1 MKNLLIPV
9 LAGLLL
15 IAPGGVKAEW
25 EKRLAAAGDNAAE
38 ISAFVKLAR
47 EKHGELGERAAV
59 FLVTGMPVAD
69 LKNLKSNFLLENL
82 GLALQAREEFP
93 WVRGLPE
100 EVFFNDVVPYASL
113 DETREAWRADFYRQ
127 CAELVKDCRTTTE
140 AAQAI
145 NKNFFN
151 LIKVHYNTGRKAP
164 NQSPSESIELGKA
177 TCTGLSIIMVDACR
191 AVGVP
196 ARVAGTALWS
206 NKRGNHTW
214 VEIYDSG
221 KWYFTGADE
230 YSNAGL
236 NRAWFVGDASKAIAD
251 DWRHAIWATSWKK
264 TGNHFPMV
272 WDLQNQEV
280 AAVNVTGRY
289 AKDQGR
295 KVKEATVY
303 LRLWDRQGGD
313 RLAVAVELLDNS
325 GKVLATVTTR
335 AGTTD
340 LNDMPAVKVR
350 TGVEYRL
357 RVKHEGEARWES
369 FKAEKEGEGT
379 VDLVWPELGKGSVH
393 LKAVRQ
399 WLALLPEERHLS
411 VPEGALSRKDA
422 REASSLVWQT
432 LRKELAEE
440 RKAEMD
446 SKVVK
451 AAGKEM
457 KILEQTFGKAPEG
470 GRSLWISMHGGG
482 GAPARVND
490 QQWHNQ
496 IRLYA
501 PKEGIVVAPRAP
513 TNTWNLWH
521 QGHID
526 DLFDRLIA
534 NFVIT
539 RGVDPNRVYLMGYS
553 AGGDGVYQLAP
564 RMADRFASAAMMAG
578 HPNNANPLGLRNLS
592 FMIFMGGKDGAYGR
606 NRVAAEWGKKLGEL
620 RKGDPAGYEHKVTIY
635 PQHGHWMNGD
645 DREALPWMSARTRDP
660 WPKKIV
666 WHQSGRTH
674 ERFYWLAVPRG
685 TAKGGQTLEAEV
697 KGQEI
702 IISAGGRKEMIV
714 RLNDQ
719 LVDLDQ
725 PVVVKVD
732 GREVYR
738 GKVERSVQAIWSSLR
753 ERPDVTSVATAGLHL
768 KFQD

>member
-1 MKNLLIPV
+1 MRNLLIPV

-47 EKHGELGERAAV
+47 EKHGESGERAAV

-164 NQSPSESIELGKA
+164 HQRPSEAIALGKA

-230 YSNAGL
+230 YSHAGL

-295 KVKEATVY
+295 KTKEATVY
-303 LRLWDRQGGD
+303 LRLWEKQGGG
-313 RLAVAVELLDNS
+313 RLAAAVELLDNS

-357 RVKHEGEARWES
+357 RVKHGGEARWES

-411 VPEGALSRKDA
+411 VPEGALSRKITIA
-422 REASSLVWQT
+422 MVATTRSSSPSLSRSTSRALRESS
-432 LRKELAEE
+432 
-440 RKAEMD
+440 
-446 SKVVK
+446 
-451 AAGKEM
+451 
-457 KILEQTFGKAPEG
+457 
-470 GRSLWISMHGGG
+470 
-482 GAPARVND
+482 
-490 QQWHNQ
+490 NQ
-496 IRLYA
+496 ST
-501 PKEGIVVAPRAP
+501 P
-513 TNTWNLWH
+513 
-521 QGHID
+521 
-526 DLFDRLIA
+526 
-534 NFVIT
+534 
-539 RGVDPNRVYLMGYS
+539 
-553 AGGDGVYQLAP
+553 
-564 RMADRFASAAMMAG
+564 ASA
-578 HPNNANPLGLRNLS
+578 
-592 FMIFMGGKDGAYGR
+592 
-606 NRVAAEWGKKLGEL
+606 
-620 RKGDPAGYEHKVTIY
+620 DPST
-635 PQHGHWMNGD
+635 
-645 DREALPWMSARTRDP
+645 T
-660 WPKKIV
+660 
-666 WHQSGRTH
+666 
-674 ERFYWLAVPRG
+674 VP
-685 TAKGGQTLEAEV
+685 
-697 KGQEI
+697 
-702 IISAGGRKEMIV
+702 
-714 RLNDQ
+714 
-719 LVDLDQ
+719 
-725 PVVVKVD
+725 
-732 GREVYR
+732 
-738 GKVERSVQAIWSSLR
+738 SSCWR
-753 ERPDVTSVATAGLHL
+753 
-768 KFQD
+768 

>member
-1 MKNLLIPV
+1 MRNLVIPV

-15 IAPGGVKAEW
+15 ISSGGAKAEW
-25 EKRLAAAGDNAAE
+25 EKRLAAAGDNAVE
-38 ISAFVKLAR
+38 ISAFVKAAR
-47 EKHGELGERAAV
+47 DKHGEFGERAAV
-59 FLVTGMPVAD
+59 FLVQGMPVVD
-69 LKNLKSNFLLENL
+69 LKNLKSDFLSENL
-82 GLALQAREEFP
+82 SLALKAREEFP

-100 EVFFNDVVPYASL
+100 KVFFNDVVPYASL
-113 DETREAWRADFYRQ
+113 DETREPWRRDFYRQ
-127 CAELVKDCRTTTE
+127 CADLVKGCRTTTE

-164 NQSPSESIELGKA
+164 NQSPSESIALGKA

-196 ARVAGTALWS
+196 ARVAGTPLWS

-221 KWYFTGADE
+221 TWYFTGADE
-230 YSNAGL
+230 YNKDGL
-236 NRAWFVGDASKAIAD
+236 NRAWFTGDASKAIAD
-251 DWRHAIWATSWKK
+251 DWKHAIWATSWEK
-264 TGNHFPMV
+264 TGTHFPMV

-289 AKDQGR
+289 AKDRRR
-295 KVKEATVY
+295 KVREATVY

-313 RLAVAVELLDNS
+313 RLAAEVELLDAA
-325 GKVLATVTTR
+325 GKVVGAVTTR

-340 LNDMPAVKVR
+340 LNDMPAVKVG
-350 TGVEYRL
+350 TGVDYRL
-357 RVKHEGEARWES
+357 RIRYDEEARWES
-369 FKAEKEGEGT
+369 LKVVKEGEGT
-379 VDLVWPELGKGSVH
+379 VDLVWPELGKGSVQ
-393 LKAVRQ
+393 LKAVRE
-399 WLALLPEERHLS
+399 WLSLLPEERHLS

-422 REASSLVWQT
+422 RKAESLIWET
-432 LRKELAEE
+432 LRKEFAKE
-440 RKAEMD
+440 RQLEMTG
-446 SKVVK
+446 KVVK

-457 KILEQTFGKAPEG
+457 KILERSFGEAPEG

-490 QQWHNQ
+490 QQWQNQ

-501 PKEGIVVAPRAP
+501 PREGIVVAPRAP

-534 NFVIT
+534 NFVVT

-620 RKGDPAGYEHKVTIY
+620 RKGDSGGYEHKVTIY

-685 TAKGGQTLEAEV
+685 SAKGGQTVEAEV
-697 KGQEI
+697 RGQEI
-702 IISAGGRKEMIV
+702 VISAGGRKELIL
-714 RLNDQ
+714 RLNDR
-719 LVDLDQ
+719 LLDLDQ
-725 PVVVKVD
+725 AMVVKVD
-732 GREVYR
+732 GVEVFR
-738 GKVERSVQAIWSSLR
+738 GKVERRAQAIWDSLQQ
-753 ERPDVTSVATAGLHL
+753 RPDVTSAATAVLHL
-768 KFQD
+768 KF

>member
-1 MKNLLIPV
+1 MKKLAIFF
-9 LAGLLL
+9 LAGFLS
-15 IAPGGVKAEW
+15 IGPGWAEAEW
-25 EKRLAAAGDNAAE
+25 EKRLAVAAGNAGE
-38 ISAFVKLAR
+38 ISTFVKTAR
-47 EKHGELGERAAV
+47 EKHGEFGEKAAV
-59 FLVTGMPVAD
+59 FLVEGMSAAD
-69 LKNLKSNFLLENL
+69 LKALKSEFLLDNL
-82 GLALQAREEFP
+82 GLALKAREAFP
-93 WVRGLPE
+93 WVKGLPE

-113 DETREAWRADFYRQ
+113 DETREAWRADFYRK

-145 NKNFFN
+145 NKDFFK

-191 AVGVP
+191 SVGVP

-214 VEIYDSG
+214 VEVYDSG
-221 KWYFTGADE
+221 TWHFTGADE

-236 NRAWFVGDASKAIAD
+236 NRAWFVGDASKAIAE

-264 TGNHFPMV
+264 TGAHFPMV

-289 AKDQGR
+289 AKDQGE
-295 KVKEATVY
+295 KAKEATVY
-303 LRLWDRQGGD
+303 LRLREKQGGE
-313 RLAVAVELLDNS
+313 RLVGTVELLNS
-325 GKVLATVTTR
+325 RGKVLETVTTR

-350 TGVEYRL
+350 TGTEYRL
-357 RVKHEGEARWES
+357 RVKHGEEVRWES
-369 FKAEKEGEGT
+369 FKAVKEGEGT
-379 VDLVWPELGKGSVH
+379 IDLVWPELGKDSVH

-422 REASSLVWQT
+422 EEARTLIWQA

-440 RKAEMD
+440 RKAEMEG
-446 SKVVK
+446 KVVK

-457 KILEQTFGKAPEG
+457 KILERTFGKAAEG
-470 GRSLWISMHGGG
+470 KRSLWISMHGGG

-490 QQWHNQ
+490 QQWQNQ
-496 IRLYA
+496 IRLYE
-501 PKEGIVVAPRAP
+501 PEEGVVVAPRAP

-526 DLFDRLIA
+526 DLFDRLIE

-539 RGVDPNRVYLMGYS
+539 RGVDANRVYLMGYS

-564 RMADRFASAAMMAG
+564 RMADRLASAAMMAG
-578 HPNNANPLGLRNLS
+578 HPNNANPLGLRNLP

-606 NRVAAEWGKKLGEL
+606 NRVAAEWGKKLGDL
-620 RKGDPAGYEHKVTIY
+620 RKEDPGGYEHKVTIY
-635 PQHGHWMNGD
+635 PQHGHWMNRD
-645 DREALPWMSARTRDP
+645 DREALPWMIARTRNP

-674 ERFYWLAVPRG
+674 ERFYWLGAARG
-685 TAKGGQTLEAEV
+685 TAKGGQTVTAEV

-702 IISAGGRKEMIV
+702 TLSAGGRKELKL
-714 RLNDQ
+714 RLSDQ
-719 LVDLDQ
+719 LLDLDQ
-725 PVVVKVD
+725 PVVVKAD
-732 GREVYR
+732 GREVFR
-738 GKVERSVQAIWSSLR
+738 GKVERGVQAIWNSLQD
-753 ERPDVTSVATAGLHL
+753 RPDVASVATAELQL
-768 KFQD
+768 KF

>member
-127 CAELVKDCRTTTE
+127 CAELVKGCRTTTE

-422 REASSLVWQT
+422 REASSLVWET

-440 RKAEMD
+440 RKAEME

-526 DLFDRLIA
+526 DLFDRLIE